1 MLVEQGDIFWI
12 DLGEL
17 AGAEPGS
24 GPPHDVVQ
32 NSLFNQSRIN
42 TAVVCVVTSKL
53 RLAAAPGNA
62 RMGLGGAVLSRETV
76 VNESQLYTV
85 DNEHWWSG
93 LE

>member
-32 NSLFNQSRIN
+32 NSLFTRAESIPPS
-42 TAVVCVVTSKL
+42 CVS
-53 RLAAAPGNA
+53 
-62 RMGLGGAVLSRETV
+62 
-76 VNESQLYTV
+76 
-85 DNEHWWSG
+85 
-93 LE
+93 